1 MLEKD
6 NIFIETICQK
16 KKPDFAPE
24 NDNPKLPEKK
34 KLIYIK
40 LFFFMFW

>member
-6 NIFIETICQK
+6 NIFIETICQKK

-34 KLIYIK
+34 KNWFI
-40 LFFFMFW
+40 